1 MNKHKNYQL
10 LYLDA
15 DPQGGEKRVS
25 DAFLT
30 TCEQS
35 FKKVSVYQVS
45 PQKTTYYVDAIK
57 NFSVLFNVSTFF
69 FHFHRV
75 SDLKIIL
82 YSSHSFSIIPG
93 LFLKM
98 TGKVSS
104 FWFHYHGTKIA
115 KYSAEYRNPLK
126 KFVSFICFHLINTL
140 QHITEYTAINLCD
153 VLIVPSQSTLT
164 KINSKS
170 KNTYIIPSFFD
181 EKIFLPQKATK
192 TNQISKV
199 SLINI
204 GFIGRIAPEKGILP
218 LLEAS
223 RIAKASI
230 KSIHVTIQSSYNQQ
244 LLNKIVA
251 YKKLLPL
258 QLHVDPS
265 QQEVAHILKGLD
277 CVFLPSESEHFPL
290 VMLESLASG
299 VPFFATRV
307 GNCPDILSNI
317 NSQLLLSSG
326 NAVEISR
333 KIQWL
338 CSLSHSELV
347 KIKRRSIRVASQY
360 TLSRFTKEVC
370 QFVDKQLASDQKIN
384 NQQNEDYK

>member
-1 MNKHKNYQL
+1 MNRHKNYQL
-10 LYLDA
+10 LHLNTDS
-15 DPQGGEKRVS
+15 QGGEKKVT

-30 TCEQS
+30 TCKQL
-35 FKKVSVYQVS
+35 FKKVSVYEVS
-45 PQKTTYYVDAIK
+45 PPKAAYYVDAIK
-57 NFSVLFNVSTFF
+57 NISLLLNISNSF
-69 FHFHRV
+69 FHFHP
-75 SDLKIIL
+75 SSSLKTIL
-82 YSSHSFSIIPG
+82 YSSHSFAIIPG
-93 LFLKM
+93 IFLKM
-98 TGKVSS
+98 TGRVSS

-115 KYSAEYRNPLK
+115 KYSAEYRNPFK
-126 KFVSFICFHLINTL
+126 KLVSFICFHLISAV
-140 QHITEYTAINLCD
+140 QHITEYAAINFCD
-153 VLIVPSQSTLT
+153 VLIAPNQSTLK

-170 KNTYIIPSFFD
+170 KKTYVIPSFFD
-181 EKIFLPQKATK
+181 EKIFLPTK
-192 TNQISKV
+192 VTRTNSLNKEN
-199 SLINI
+199 LINI

-218 LLEAS
+218 LLEACKL
-223 RIAKASI
+223 AKASI
-230 KSIHVTIQSSYNQQ
+230 KSIHVTVQSNYNQQ
-244 LLNKIVA
+244 LFSKIAA

-258 QLHVDPS
+258 QLHADPN
-265 QQEVAHILKGLD
+265 QQDVAQILKKLD
-277 CVFLPSESEHFPL
+277 CVFLPSQSEHFPL

-307 GNCPDILSNI
+307 GNCPEILSSI

-338 CSLSHSELV
+338 CSLSHSELD

-384 NQQNEDYK
+384 G